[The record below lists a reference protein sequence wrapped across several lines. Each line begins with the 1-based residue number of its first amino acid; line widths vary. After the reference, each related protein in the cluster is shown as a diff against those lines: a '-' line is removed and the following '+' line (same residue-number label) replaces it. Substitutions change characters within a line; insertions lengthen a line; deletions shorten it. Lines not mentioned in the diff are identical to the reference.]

1 MRGLARLIS
10 SAIRS
15 WVKTGPGMKRK
26 ARAPSGADVHDLG
39 AEDVG
44 GHQVGRELDA
54 GRRETEHGAE
64 GLDQLGLG
72 EAGNADEEAVTAG
85 EDGDE
90 GAVDDGLL
98 AVDDLADRGPRGAER
113 SRPRHRSQQ

>member
-15 WVKTGPGMKRK
+15 WPKIGPGMKRK
-26 ARAPSGADVHDLG
+26 LRLPPATLLQHLGAD
-39 AEDVG
+39 DVG

-54 GRRETEHGAE
+54 ARIEPEHDAH

-72 EAGNADEEAVTAG
+72 EAGQAD
-85 EDGDE
+85 
-90 GAVDDGLL
+90 
-98 AVDDLADRGPRGAER
+98 
-113 SRPRHRSQQ
+113 QQRVAAATGR